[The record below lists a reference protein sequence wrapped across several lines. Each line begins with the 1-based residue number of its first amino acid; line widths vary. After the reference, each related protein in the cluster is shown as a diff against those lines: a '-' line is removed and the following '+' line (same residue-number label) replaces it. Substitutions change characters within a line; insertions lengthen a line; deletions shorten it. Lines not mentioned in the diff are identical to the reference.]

1 VGDVAKI
8 RIHEKTI
15 ETVVQKYAKMVYK
28 LAYART
34 GSKSDADD
42 IFQEAFL
49 RYIRYGKGFENDEHE
64 KAWLIR
70 VTINCCNDLYR
81 NRSIRKEEVLFAESM
96 IMNDSDQEVKD
107 LLLALPEKYRTVL
120 HLHYFEDMRISDIAE
135 LLELSDSAVK
145 MQLSRAR
152 TMLKENIERG
162 EENVQG

>member
-1 VGDVAKI
+1 VAKI
-8 RIHEKTI
+8 SIYEETM
-15 ETVVQKYAKMVYK
+15 ETVVEKYAKMIYK

-42 IFQEAFL
+42 VFQEVFL

-70 VTINCCNDLYR
+70 VTINCCNDQYR
-81 NRSIRKEEVLFAESM
+81 HRSIRREEILFAESI

-120 HLHYFEDMRISDIAE
+120 HLHYFEDMRVSDIAK
-135 LLELSDSAVK
+135 LLESVN
-145 MQLSRAR
+145 QQSRCSF
-152 TMLKENIERG
+152 
-162 EENVQG
+162 QGHAPC

>member
-1 VGDVAKI
+1 MAKI